1 MRKGLL
7 LLVLPLWLA
16 GCVATQRDVLE
27 VQTQMDDL
35 SEKISS
41 LQKDINSL
49 QKNQADLA
57 SKMDELNGSMGSLN
71 ENLKDSRSKM
81 TQLGSKIDDMQAGLG
96 QKVQTLGE
104 NFTKATA
111 EARAEA
117 IKAAQ
122 GAGQDAALQALKD
135 AEAKEAAKGPSPTK
149 VYREAY
155 VQFVRKNFDLASQ
168 GFSVYLENYPK
179 AEMADLATFY
189 LGECRYAKK
198 DYDGAAAQY
207 ASVLENYPKSDL
219 TPSARLNYS
228 LTLLNLKAKD
238 PEAKRYLESIVN
250 DFPKSSEAK
259 TARQHLESLDGSPP
273 KSSKPKT
280 R

>member
-1 MRKGLL
+1 
-7 LLVLPLWLA
+7 
-16 GCVATQRDVLE
+16 VATQRDVLE

-35 SEKISS
+35 TGKISA

-57 SKMDELNGSMGSLN
+57 SKMDELNGSMGALN
-71 ENLKDSRSKM
+71 ENLNDSRSKM
-81 TQLGSKIDDMQAGLG
+81 TQLGSKIDDMQAGIS
-96 QKVQTLGE
+96 QKVQTMGE
-104 NFTKATA
+104 NLTKATA

-155 VQFVRKNFDLASQ
+155 VQFVRKNYDLASQ
-168 GFSVYLENYPK
+168 GFSVYLEKYPK

-207 ASVLENYPKSDL
+207 AAVLENYPKSDL
-219 TPSARLNYS
+219 TPSARLKYA

-250 DFPKSSEAK
+250 DFPKSSESK
-259 TARQHLESLDGSPP
+259 TARQHLDSWDSPP